1 MRQMHQQSFMVKSL
15 SHTSKGREPTVP
27 EVLVANMSD
36 NEDSERRSQ
45 GSIEASINGQEEGH
59 EISHYIQKH
68 INEQASIQQMAQGD
82 VSQSR
87 EEEMKQLEETQQI
100 LLKHQE
106 FHLPR

>member
-1 MRQMHQQSFMVKSL
+1 VRQMHQQSFMVKSL

-36 NEDSERRSQ
+36 NEDSERRSE
-45 GSIEASINGQEEGH
+45 GSIEGSEGGQ

>member
-15 SHTSKGREPTVP
+15 SHTSKGRDPTVP

-36 NEDSERRSQ
+36 NEEDSERRSQ
-45 GSIEASINGQEEGH
+45 GSIEGSEEGQ

-68 INEQASIQQMAQGD
+68 INEEASIQQMAQGGI
-82 VSQSR
+82 SQSR
-87 EEEMKQLEETQQI
+87 EEEEVKQLEETQQI
-100 LLKHQE
+100 LVKHQE

>member
-15 SHTSKGREPTVP
+15 SHASKGKDPTVP

-36 NEDSERRSQ
+36 NEEDSERRSQ
-45 GSIEASINGQEEGH
+45 GSIEGSEEGQ

-68 INEQASIQQMAQGD
+68 INEQASIQQMAQGGI
-82 VSQSR
+82 SQSR
-87 EEEMKQLEETQQI
+87 EEEEEVKQLEETQQI
-100 LLKHQE
+100 LVKHQE